1 MFSDQYEKLLELL
14 KTSSFTHPL
23 AKKNQ
28 FSMNDTDGFAK
39 AELVLNRVYINQ
51 GVLVNEEL
59 GVWDSEGGLTYTAN
73 KNLFVE
79 DRDGSRVQVI
89 SQCPK

>member
-1 MFSDQYEKLLELL
+1 MEPTDLL
-14 KTSSFTHPL
+14 KVNIL
-23 AKKNQ
+23 QLYINRLIL
-28 FSMNDTDGFAK
+28 K
-39 AELVLNRVYINQ
+39 AELVLNRIYVSQ
-51 GVLVNEEL
+51 GALINEEL